1 MIIIGPNHYQAIVF
15 KQPTKYNTD
24 MAKKFLHFFGLAA
37 YAVGSIGGFGVAMY
51 DKEYVIG
58 VCVAAL
64 AVMAFP
70 TAKKSFKDLT
80 E

>member
-1 MIIIGPNHYQAIVF
+1 
-15 KQPTKYNTD
+15 

-70 TAKKSFKDLT
+70 TAKKFFKDLT